1 MSPISSL
8 LLCTTS
14 LQACSCDPPPLLFA
28 VAISFK
34 ECVEVYQLV
43 KIKKGSLSNESR
55 RFRDTGVG
63 KIMESGGRVER
74 PSTG

>member
-1 MSPISSL
+1 MTKSAMGGRDGNENEVS
-8 LLCTTS
+8 
-14 LQACSCDPPPLLFA
+14 QKRNRGAG
-28 VAISFK
+28 FK

-55 RFRDTGVG
+55 RFRGTRVG

-74 PSTG
+74 